1 MMTTKMLNIVM
12 MITMMKISLMV
23 TMIKLS
29 ILSTGCGWDMMT
41 TMVLNVHDDGDY
53 DQEDH
58 DDGDDGDDDGE
69 DLNDDGDDDEVV
81 YSLNGLWVQC
91 WPAGSSQS
99 HEAGRSR
106 SPDGGQR

>member
-1 MMTTKMLNIVM
+1 MMTTKMLNIDDDQDDEDLNDGDDDEVVY
-12 MITMMKISLMV
+12 SLNGLWLGYDDYNGV
-23 TMIKLS
+23 E
-29 ILSTGCGWDMMT
+29 
-41 TMVLNVHDDGDY
+41 HDDGDY

-58 DDGDDGDDDGE
+58 DDGDDGDDDDE

>member
-1 MMTTKMLNIVM
+1 MTTKMLNIDDDYDDEDLNDGDDDEVVY
-12 MITMMKISLMV
+12 SLNGLWV
-23 TMIKLS
+23 
-29 ILSTGCGWDMMT
+29 GYDDYND
-41 TMVLNVHDDGDY
+41 VEHDDGDCDY
-53 DQEDH
+53 EDH
-58 DDGDDGDDDGE
+58 DDG
-69 DLNDDGDDDEVV
+69 DDGDDDEVV

>member
-53 DQEDH
+53 D
-58 DDGDDGDDDGE
+58 
-69 DLNDDGDDDEVV
+69 
-81 YSLNGLWVQC
+81 
-91 WPAGSSQS
+91 
-99 HEAGRSR
+99 
-106 SPDGGQR
+106 